1 MDHDDFIRRLRAAT
15 ENEVEAAWKGAK
27 VSLPLSTNYEALE
40 FFNCMLDV
48 LTDVRRNENEAD
60 RDRIQPGFGSTHT
73 K

>member
-1 MDHDDFIRRLRAAT
+1 MTREDFLKRLRAAS
-15 ENEVEAAWKGAK
+15 ENEVESALRGAK
-27 VSLPLSTNYEALE
+27 VNLPLSTSYEALE

-48 LTDVRRNENEAD
+48 LTDARDNQNEAD